1 MSTKLASTKTVGR
14 SFDVHRIFWK
24 PYPTNHWWTCF
35 FLRCTRLW
43 YWFSSK
49 EAVLIYLIAKCHFL
63 SSFFFFL
70 FRFFPFFSP
79 FNIARTMQEKEV
91 KRWFDHV
98 DEYPHNKITSS
109 ARLFNLP
116 DKGMVWFSS
125 WKLKINKFKL
135 KIYCRSLALKIS
147 VTCLGCI
154 FHHLKP
160 LTQEKPLSLSKIYAS
175 NQPEI
180 AGTITGI
187 S

>member
-1 MSTKLASTKTVGR
+1 MFLPQ
-14 SFDVHRIFWK
+14 VH
-24 PYPTNHWWTCF
+24 T
-35 FLRCTRLW
+35 
-43 YWFSSK
+43 SV
-49 EAVLIYLIAKCHFL
+49 VLIFFKRSCSNIFNCEMPLSFL
-63 SSFFFFL
+63 FFFFVL
-70 FRFFPFFSP
+70 FLFFLFFSP